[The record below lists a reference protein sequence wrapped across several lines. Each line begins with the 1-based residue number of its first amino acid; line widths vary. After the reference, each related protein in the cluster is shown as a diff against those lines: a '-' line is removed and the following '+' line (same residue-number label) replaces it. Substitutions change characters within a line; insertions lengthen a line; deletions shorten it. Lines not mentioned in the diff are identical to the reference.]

1 MAPQKRKQPHDEPTA
16 ESSSAAPRRTTR
28 HSAGAAPLAGAEPEK
43 QRRSGRIRAN
53 TLENPQ
59 NTITR
64 YFLPKSQTGDA
75 PKLESAEQTQP
86 PSETAATPPTPAPA
100 PKATRRAGG
109 QPAEPEAEPGVESSI
124 AVRTKPSVEKKR
136 SKPAASTTQAAVPPT
151 VAPASP
157 NVAKAEP
164 KIQANTSRPRTY
176 VSQSRSSPQSRPQAT
191 HANNYPDPATV
202 SSLTPRRRASAT
214 TIPKPPPTPRADRNI
229 DKVALGDIC
238 FKTWY
243 PSYYS
248 KEVLGDTSGNPGLR
262 EQGNGAKI
270 GGGKKEKEAVLD
282 RLLAY
287 VPGTKVYTHPKQ
299 TARSKRP
306 ARNDGLAT
314 DKGDWSV
321 WEVDGERD
329 ALFCQNLSLFAKL
342 FLDNKSVFFDVTG
355 FTYFLLT
362 YTPPPEP
369 SGQIPAPRICGFFS
383 KEKMSWDNNNLAC
396 ILVFPPWQRKGLGAL
411 LMGISYEISK
421 REGIIGGPE
430 KPISELGRKGYKRYW
445 AGEITRWLLGLEVAK
460 GRTNEE
466 LLVDLEDCSRETWIA
481 LEDCLAILRE
491 MNLIEEG
498 GIGPPKPRPAGQED
512 ECDEEA
518 KEQEA
523 SEVPRVKIDKVA
535 VRQWVEDNKID
546 LERVCDPDGFV
557 EGYAI
562 KELEAE
568 DEE

>member
-109 QPAEPEAEPGVESSI
+109 QTTEPEAEPGVESSI
-124 AVRTKPSVEKKR
+124 AVRTKLSVEKKR

-282 RLLAY
+282 RLYVCPCCFKYSKELVSWTEHVNYCQSLAY

-299 TARSKRP
+299 TARAKRP

-329 ALFCQNLSLFAKL
+329 AVSPIPIQSLHSQRL
-342 FLDNKSVFFDVTG
+342 IECSYSVKIF
-355 FTYFLLT
+355 
-362 YTPPPEP
+362 P
-369 SGQIPAPRICGFFS
+369 SLPSFFS
-383 KEKMSWDNNNLAC
+383 TTS
-396 ILVFPPWQRKGLGAL
+396 
-411 LMGISYEISK
+411 
-421 REGIIGGPE
+421 
-430 KPISELGRKGYKRYW
+430 RYSL
-445 AGEITRWLLGLEVAK
+445 T
-460 GRTNEE
+460 
-466 LLVDLEDCSRETWIA
+466 
-481 LEDCLAILRE
+481 
-491 MNLIEEG
+491 
-498 GIGPPKPRPAGQED
+498 
-512 ECDEEA
+512 
-518 KEQEA
+518 
-523 SEVPRVKIDKVA
+523 
-535 VRQWVEDNKID
+535 
-546 LERVCDPDGFV
+546 
-557 EGYAI
+557 
-562 KELEAE
+562 
-568 DEE
+568 